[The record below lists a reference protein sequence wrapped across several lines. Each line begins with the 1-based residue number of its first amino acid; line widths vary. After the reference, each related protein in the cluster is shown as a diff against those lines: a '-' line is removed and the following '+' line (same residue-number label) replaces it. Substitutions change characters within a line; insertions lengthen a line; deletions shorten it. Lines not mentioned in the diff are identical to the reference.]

1 MFKRDLFIKATR
13 VKTEDEKWNLLK
25 IC

>member
-13 VKTEDEKWNLLK
+13 AKTEDEKWNLLK
-25 IC
+25 LC